1 MKKKILFL
9 LPTLDAG
16 GAENYALRVI
26 NHYKEEFDF
35 SVLSV
40 KLRKGDLH
48 DDFAKAGAKIFYR
61 SIGYLDIKKAKAF
74 YDFLKSEG
82 FDTICTFNGNF
93 GGLPIAIAKKAGIK
107 NRMAFYRR
115 STNAFGNNFFKKK
128 YNDFAN
134 FLIRK
139 NATGILSNS
148 RAAFENFHKKYHK
161 TDPRYKVIPNGS
173 DAAKFDIALSRKD
186 AAKKLGIN
194 ENAYVIGHVGRFDPA
209 KNHNTIFKVAAK
221 VIAENP
227 EVFFLFCGKDTDSDN
242 FKARLAENGISNNGI
257 TLGLRNDLEVV
268 YRAMNVFYF
277 PSVTEGQPN
286 ALIEAML
293 SGLPVIT
300 ADIASISEALPE
312 NHQHM
317 VFNPLEIRSVAD
329 LLIGFSTQ
337 RINENEFKCKDWA
350 KVKFDLD
357 KNLTLFKDLL

>member
-1 MKKKILFL
+1 MKKKVLFL

-16 GAENYALRVI
+16 GAENYALRVV
-26 NHYKEEFDF
+26 NHYKDEFDF

-48 DDFAKAGAKIFYR
+48 DNFEKVGAKIFYM
-61 SIGYLDIKKAKAF
+61 SIGYLDIKKVKAF
-74 YDFLKSEG
+74 YGFLKSEG

-93 GGLPIAIAKKAGIK
+93 GGLPIAIAKKAGIP

-148 RAAFENFHKKYHK
+148 QAAFDNFHKKYYRN
-161 TDPRYKVIPNGS
+161 DARYKVIPNGS
-173 DAAKFDIALSRKD
+173 DAAKFDISISKKE
-186 AAKKLGIN
+186 AAAKLGID
-194 ENAYVIGHVGRFDPA
+194 ENTFIVGHVGRFDPA

-221 VIAENP
+221 VISENP
-227 EVFFLFCGKDTDSDN
+227 NVLFLFCGKDTDSDV
-242 FKARLAENGISNNGI
+242 FKAKLKENGIIDNCI
-257 TLGLRNDLEVV
+257 TLGLRNDLEIV
-268 YRAMNVFYF
+268 YKAMDVFYF

-293 SGLPVIT
+293 SDLPVIT

-317 VFNPLEIRSVAD
+317 VFNPLEVNSVAD
-329 LLIGFSTQ
+329 LILDFSRKQ
-337 RINENEFKCKDWA
+337 IDENKFKCAAWA
-350 KVKFDLD
+350 RVKFDLD
-357 KNLTLFKDLL
+357 KNLNLFKELL

>member
-1 MKKKILFL
+1 MLFL

-26 NHYKEEFDF
+26 NHYKDEFDF

-48 DDFAKAGAKIFYR
+48 EDFAKAGAKIFYK
-61 SIGYLDIKKAKAF
+61 SIGYFDIKKARAF
-74 YDFLKSEG
+74 YNLLKSEG

-93 GGLPIAIAKKAGIK
+93 GGLPIAIAKKAGIR

-115 STNAFGNNFFKKK
+115 STNAFGNNLFKKK

-148 RAAFENFHKKYHK
+148 QAAFENFHKKYYRN
-161 TDPRYKVIPNGS
+161 DPRYKVIPNGS
-173 DAAKFDIALSRKD
+173 DAVKFDISLSGKE
-186 AAKKLGIN
+186 AAGKLGIT
-194 ENAYVIGHVGRFDPA
+194 ENAFIIGHVGRFDPA

-227 EVFFLFCGKDTDSDN
+227 NVLFLFCGKDTDSDA
-242 FKARLAENGISNNGI
+242 FKAKLNESGIIDNCI

-268 YRAMNVFYF
+268 YKAMNVFYF

-300 ADIASISEALPE
+300 ANIASISEALPE

-317 VFNPLEIRSVAD
+317 VFNPLEVNSVAD
-329 LLIGFSTQ
+329 LLLDFSKQ
-337 RINENEFKCKDWA
+337 QVDENKFKCKEWA
-350 KVKFDLD
+350 QVKFDLN
-357 KNLTLFKDLL
+357 KNLNLFKELL